1 MAVIRQTTRVTNT
14 PIGVVRSDRG
24 EAKLSQAIINLSST
38 ITDNYVKIAANR
50 AQRTGEDMAMAAKNS
65 DLTTIDLNTGLPTA
79 LNMPPKM
86 GLIAK
91 EAYTNVINQ
100 RYEGAINEELT
111 AKAIEIAKKYP
122 NPNSFEDQMSKYVAG
137 MVKGS
142 DGNRYGTAMQNAG
155 ADVMSKVKT
164 QLEIDAAAAA
174 KKKLEFD
181 SANLRYTLGRELRAL
196 SSNGIFGEEFSKK
209 YGQLAQ
215 AVENEFLATGNAS
228 NYFDGREELDTF
240 SGSLG
245 QSKLLSYS
253 PNMTE
258 LEANETIA
266 AIRDTTQ
273 LNLLSQPVREAVVQA
288 LMTTTPEA
296 LASQFEKTRSAS
308 QELLTDEMGVDE
320 DFRKN
325 SITAGSSFSEVE
337 YAVKTF
343 NDKYPNAS
351 KEKRD
356 EVTAAIRADAFIKAA
371 GLNTDSVVEI
381 NALMVEL
388 QADQGNFNNIVGL
401 FGGPTSNFAAQQ
413 KRLFESLS
421 RDEKKSVAK
430 HFENM
435 IPALRGV
442 EAEQQIQI
450 KAKIAADLY
459 ALGESASYGEL
470 NADTYEEYRNKFKT
484 SGVDNPEE
492 YLEKL
497 DLAYS
502 ESLRNS
508 ILGFRVVMSDTNTQR
523 PITSDEAK
531 IIQAEVLN
539 EGSTLSIVLD
549 SLAPE
554 IKDVIATLKD
564 AARVNRSAVATQLGS
579 MVEAANNNTRMMV
592 EQTTLSAAIDAVKAG
607 TPTDDQIELYDKTF
621 TAGVNLQNFNP
632 NAEWYQVALSRGVML
647 PTITNMLTTLA
658 TSGGAMDVNVSAKGF
673 AMAEQLQSHVS
684 NGRQVDL
691 LRIALKDKPAEYGLL
706 NRSIQ
711 LNRMGKT
718 GTPADAF
725 AILSGYEGDSIE
737 KDMKTAL
744 DNKSI
749 EEFIASKVDSNPLYN
764 EELKSALMLD
774 FAIAARDKS
783 TFNQDRAVAY
793 IKEYV
798 NSQEDLA
805 TRDNQVIG
813 AMIGSKSVFARF
825 NFMEP
830 RYAAKAEQDIMA
842 KIIERSPNIQQ
853 SLGVFG
859 TVGLIRDALFG
870 AFIPSIS
877 FSSQGKY
884 DDIQKAQ
891 AQAAGFTMDGIFA
904 GEIVYDPIESTFAK
918 GDPQWV
924 VMLRGENGITIPQE
938 DAQGNIII
946 LRAKD
951 YEVKTEAMAT
961 RQAYNNLN
969 AAANSIDG
977 GEGSRNY
984 LIAEI
989 RYLSTLSHLQNEDG
1003 SPNIA
1008 SIQSQYSKQ
1017 LKKFNLTAEQILSG
1031 AEIQ

>member
-1 MAVIRQTTRVTNT
+1 MAVIRQTPQFTNRG
-14 PIGVVRSDRG
+14 IGVVRSNRG
-24 EAKLSQAIINLSST
+24 EEQVSQAVINLSST

-50 AQRTGEDMAMAAKNS
+50 AQQTGEDMAMAAKNT
-65 DLTTIDLNTGLPTA
+65 DLTTIDLNTGLPIA

-91 EAYTNVINQ
+91 QAYTNVINQ

-111 AKAIEIAKKYP
+111 TKAIEIAKKYP
-122 NPNSFEDQMSKYVAG
+122 NPSLFEDQMAKYVAG
-137 MVKGS
+137 MVKSS

-155 ADVMSKVKT
+155 ADIISKVKT
-164 QLEIDAAAAA
+164 QLKIDAAAAA

-181 SANLRYTLGRELRAL
+181 SANLIYTLGRELNSL
-196 SSNGIFGEEFSKK
+196 SANGIFGTEFEDK

-215 AVENEFLATGNAS
+215 AVENGFLATGNAS
-228 NYFDGREELDTF
+228 KYFDGRRELDTF
-240 SGSLG
+240 AGSLG

-253 PNMTE
+253 PQMTE
-258 LEANETIA
+258 LEANQAIA

-308 QELLTDEMGVDE
+308 QEILTDQIGVDE
-320 DFRKN
+320 DFVKSN
-325 SITAGSSFSEVE
+325 ITAGSTFAEVQF
-337 YAVKTF
+337 AVKTL
-343 NDKYPNAS
+343 NEKYPNAP
-351 KEKRD
+351 KEKLD

-421 RDEKKSVAK
+421 PDEKKSVAK

-442 EAEQQIQI
+442 EAEQQLQI
-450 KAKIAADLY
+450 KSNLTSNLY
-459 ALGESASYGEL
+459 ALGQLASYGAL
-470 NADTYEEYRNKFKT
+470 DAVTYEEYLNKFET
-484 SGVDNPEE
+484 SGVDNPEQ

-497 DLAYS
+497 DLAFS

-508 ILGFRVVMSDTNTQR
+508 IRGFGVLMPDTNTKR

-531 IIQAEVLN
+531 IIQAEVLT
-539 EGSTLSIVLD
+539 GGAGLPSGLD

-592 EQTTLSAAIDAVKAG
+592 EQTTLSAAIDSVKAG
-607 TPTDDQIELYDKTF
+607 TPTEDQIKLYDKTF
-621 TAGVNLQNFNP
+621 TAGVNLQNFDP

-673 AMAEQLQSHVS
+673 AMAEQLQSHAS

-749 EEFIASKVDSNPLYN
+749 EEFIASKVDSNPAYN

-951 YEVKTEAMAT
+951 YEVKTEAMVT
-961 RQAYNNLN
+961 RQAHNNLN

>member
-1 MAVIRQTTRVTNT
+1 MAVIRQTPQFTNRG
-14 PIGVVRSDRG
+14 IGVVRSNRG
-24 EAKLSQAIINLSST
+24 EEQVSQAVINLSST

-50 AQRTGEDMAMAAKNS
+50 AQQTGEDMAMAAKNT
-65 DLTTIDLNTGLPTA
+65 DLTTIDLNTGLPIA

-91 EAYTNVINQ
+91 QAYTNVINQ

-111 AKAIEIAKKYP
+111 TKAIEIAKKYP
-122 NPNSFEDQMSKYVAG
+122 NPSLFEDQMAKYVAG
-137 MVKGS
+137 MVKSS

-155 ADVMSKVKT
+155 ADIISKVKT
-164 QLEIDAAAAA
+164 QLKIDAAAAA

-181 SANLRYTLGRELRAL
+181 SANLIYTLGRELNSL
-196 SSNGIFGEEFSKK
+196 SANGIFGTEFEDK

-215 AVENEFLATGNAS
+215 AVENGFLATGNAS
-228 NYFDGREELDTF
+228 KYFDGRRELDTF
-240 SGSLG
+240 AGSLG

-253 PNMTE
+253 PQMTE
-258 LEANETIA
+258 LEANQAIA

-320 DFRKN
+320 DFWKN
-325 SITAGSSFSEVE
+325 SITAGSTFAEVQF
-337 YAVKTF
+337 AVKTL
-343 NDKYPNAS
+343 NEKYPNAP
-351 KEKRD
+351 KEKLD
-356 EVTAAIRADAFIKAA
+356 EVTAAIRADAFIKAS

-421 RDEKKSVAK
+421 PDEKKSVAK

-450 KAKIAADLY
+450 KAEITSDLY

-470 NADTYEEYRNKFKT
+470 FTDIYEEYRNKFKR
-484 SGVDNPEE
+484 SGVNNPEE

-508 ILGFRVVMSDTNTQR
+508 IRGFRVLMPDTNTQR

-531 IIQAEVLN
+531 IIQAEVLTGN
-539 EGSTLSIVLD
+539 DFLPSGLD

-592 EQTTLSAAIDAVKAG
+592 EQTTLSAAIDSVKAG
-607 TPTDDQIELYDKTF
+607 TPTKDQIELYDKTF

-673 AMAEQLQSHVS
+673 AMAEQLQSHAS

-691 LRIALKDKPAEYGLL
+691 LRIALKGKPAEYGLL

-744 DNKSI
+744 DNQSI
-749 EEFIASKVDSNPLYN
+749 EEFIASNVDSNPLYN

-774 FAIAARDKS
+774 FAIAARDKKS
-783 TFNQDRAVAY
+783 FDQKQAVNY

-798 NSQEDLA
+798 SNIEDSA
-805 TRDNQVIG
+805 SADRQVTG
-813 AMIGSKSVFARF
+813 GMIGNKSIYSRF
-825 NFMEP
+825 NTLTPDE
-830 RYAAKAEQDIMA
+830 ALKAEVDIMA
-842 KIIERSPNIQQ
+842 KIIEASPNMQQ

-859 TVGLIRDALFG
+859 TAGLIRTALIDAVF
-870 AFIPSIS
+870 PNIS

-884 DDIQKAQ
+884 DDKQRLLAQ
-891 AQAAGFTMDGIFA
+891 AGGFAGDGVFA

-918 GDPQWV
+918 GDGQWV
-924 VMLRGENGITIPQE
+924 VKLTGTDGSEIPVL

-946 LRAKD
+946 LRTSD
-951 YEVKTEAMAT
+951 YHVVTESMLT
-961 RQAYNNLN
+961 RQAHNNLN
-969 AAANSIDG
+969 AAANSMDG

-989 RYLSTLSHLQNEDG
+989 RHLATLKHLRNEDG
-1003 SPNIA
+1003 SLNIA

>member
-459 ALGESASYGEL
+459 ALGESASYGAL
-470 NADTYEEYRNKFKT
+470 DADTYEEYRNKFET

-508 ILGFRVVMSDTNTQR
+508 ILGFRVVMPDTNTQR

-607 TPTDDQIELYDKTF
+607 TPTDDQIKLYDKTF

-798 NSQEDLA
+798 SNIKDSASAD
-805 TRDNQVIG
+805 RQVTG
-813 AMIGSKSVFARF
+813 GMIGNKSIYSRF
-825 NFMEP
+825 NTLTPDE
-830 RYAAKAEQDIMA
+830 ALKAEVDIMA
-842 KIIERSPNIQQ
+842 KIIEASPNMQQ

-859 TVGLIRDALFG
+859 TAGLIRTALIDAVF
-870 AFIPSIS
+870 PNIS

-884 DDIQKAQ
+884 DDKQRLLAQ
-891 AQAAGFTMDGIFA
+891 AGGFAGDGVFA

-918 GDPQWV
+918 GDGQWV
-924 VMLRGENGITIPQE
+924 VKLRGTDGSEIPVS

-946 LRAKD
+946 LRTSD
-951 YEVKTEAMAT
+951 YHVVTESMLT
-961 RQAYNNLN
+961 RQSHNNLN
-969 AAANSIDG
+969 AAANSMDG

>member
-24 EAKLSQAIINLSST
+24 EAKLSEAIINLSST

-122 NPNSFEDQMSKYVAG
+122 NPNLFEDQMSKYVAS

-164 QLEIDAAAAA
+164 QLQIDAAAAA

-196 SSNGIFGEEFSKK
+196 SSNGIFGEEFVKT
-209 YGQLAQ
+209 YGKLAQ

-228 NYFDGREELDTF
+228 RYFDGREELDTF

-245 QSKLLSYS
+245 QSRLLSYAS
-253 PNMTE
+253 NMTE
-258 LEANETIA
+258 LEANQASA

-320 DFRKN
+320 DFWKN

-356 EVTAAIRADAFIKAA
+356 EVTAAIRADAFIKGA

-381 NALMVEL
+381 DALMVEL
-388 QADQGNFNNIVGL
+388 QAEQGNFNNIVEL

-413 KRLFESLS
+413 KKLFESLS
-421 RDEKKSVAK
+421 PDEKKSVAK
-430 HFENM
+430 YFENM

-450 KAKIAADLY
+450 KAEITSDLY
-459 ALGESASYGEL
+459 ALSEAASDGGL
-470 NADTYEEYRNKFKT
+470 FADIYEEYRNKFKR
-484 SGVDNPEE
+484 SGVDNPEQ

-497 DLAYS
+497 DLLFS
-502 ESLRNS
+502 ESLRNG
-508 ILGFRVVMSDTNTQR
+508 ILGVRVVMPDTNTQR

-539 EGSTLSIVLD
+539 GNYLLPSDLD
-549 SLAPE
+549 YLAPE
-554 IKDVIATLKD
+554 IKGVIATLKM
-564 AARVNRSAVATQLGS
+564 AAGFNRSAVSTQLGS
-579 MVEAANNNTRMMV
+579 IVEAANNYTRMMV
-592 EQTTLSAAIDAVKAG
+592 EQTTLNAAIDAVKAG
-607 TPTDDQIELYDKTF
+607 TPNKDQIKLYDKTF
-621 TAGVNLQNFNP
+621 TAGINLQNFNP

-647 PTITNMLTTLA
+647 PTITNMLITLA
-658 TSGGAMDVNVSAKGF
+658 TSGGAIDVDVSAKGF
-673 AMAEQLQSHVS
+673 AMAEQLQSYVT
-684 NGRQVDL
+684 NGRPVDL
-691 LRIALKDKPAEYGLL
+691 LRIALKEKPAEYGLL

-744 DNKSI
+744 DNQSI

-764 EELKSALMLD
+764 EELKSALILD
-774 FAIAARDKS
+774 FAIAARDKKS
-783 TFNQDRAVAY
+783 FDQKQAVNY

-798 NSQEDLA
+798 SNIEDSA
-805 TRDNQVIG
+805 TRDDQVTG
-813 AMIGSKSVFARF
+813 GMIGNKSIYSRF
-825 NFMEP
+825 NTLTPGE
-830 RYAAKAEQDIMA
+830 ALKAEVDIMA
-842 KIIERSPNIQQ
+842 KLIEASPNMQQ

-859 TVGLIRDALFG
+859 TAALIGTALIDAVF
-870 AFIPSIS
+870 PNIS

-884 DDIQKAQ
+884 DDKQRLLAQ
-891 AQAAGFTMDGIFA
+891 AGGFAGDGVFA

-918 GDPQWV
+918 GDGQWV
-924 VMLRGENGITIPQE
+924 VKLRGTDGSEIPFP

-946 LRAKD
+946 LRTSD
-951 YEVKTEAMAT
+951 YHVATESMLT
-961 RQAYNNLN
+961 RQAHNNLI
-969 AAANSIDG
+969 AAANSMDG

-1003 SPNIA
+1003 SPKIA
-1008 SIQSQYSKQ
+1008 SIQSQYSRQ
-1017 LKKFNLTAEQILSG
+1017 LQKFNLTAEQILSG

>member
-142 DGNRYGTAMQNAG
+142 DGNRYGTAMQNVG

-164 QLEIDAAAAA
+164 QLKIDAAAAA

-196 SSNGIFGEEFSKK
+196 SSNGIFGEEFGKK

-228 NYFDGREELDTF
+228 KYFDGREELDTF

-245 QSKLLSYS
+245 QSKLLSYAS
-253 PNMTE
+253 NMTE
-258 LEANETIA
+258 LEANQASA

-320 DFRKN
+320 DFWKN

-356 EVTAAIRADAFIKAA
+356 EVTAAIRADAFIKGA

-388 QADQGNFNNIVGL
+388 QAEQGNFNNIVEL

-413 KRLFESLS
+413 KKLFESLS
-421 RDEKKSVAK
+421 PDEKKSVAK

-435 IPALRGV
+435 IPALRGQ
-442 EAEQQIQI
+442 EAEQQLQL
-450 KAKIAADLY
+450 KAEIASNLY
-459 ALGESASYGEL
+459 ALGQLASYGAL
-470 NADTYEEYRNKFKT
+470 DAVTYEEYLNKFET
-484 SGVDNPEE
+484 SGVDNPEQ

-497 DLAYS
+497 DLAFS

-508 ILGFRVVMSDTNTQR
+508 ILGFRVVMPDTNTQR

-531 IIQAEVLN
+531 IIQAEVLT
-539 EGSTLSIVLD
+539 GGAGLPSGLD

-592 EQTTLSAAIDAVKAG
+592 EQTTLSAAIDSVKAG
-607 TPTDDQIELYDKTF
+607 TPTEDQIKLYDKTF

-673 AMAEQLQSHVS
+673 AMAEQLQSHAS

-691 LRIALKDKPAEYGLL
+691 LRIALKGKPAEYGLL

-774 FAIAARDKS
+774 FAIAARDKKS
-783 TFNQDRAVAY
+783 FDQKQAVNY

-798 NSQEDLA
+798 SNIKDSASAD
-805 TRDNQVIG
+805 RQVTG
-813 AMIGSKSVFARF
+813 GMIGNKSIYSRF
-825 NFMEP
+825 NTLTPDE
-830 RYAAKAEQDIMA
+830 ALKAEVDIMA
-842 KIIERSPNIQQ
+842 KIIEASPNMQQ

-859 TVGLIRDALFG
+859 TASLIRTALIDAVF
-870 AFIPSIS
+870 PNIS

-884 DDIQKAQ
+884 DDKQRLLAQ
-891 AQAAGFTMDGIFA
+891 AGGFAGDGVFA

-918 GDPQWV
+918 GDGQWIV
-924 VMLRGENGITIPQE
+924 KLTGTDGSEIPVL

-946 LRAKD
+946 LRTSD
-951 YEVKTEAMAT
+951 YHVVTESMLT
-961 RQAYNNLN
+961 RQAHNNLN
-969 AAANSIDG
+969 AAANSMNG

-989 RYLSTLSHLQNEDG
+989 RHLATLEHLRNEDG

>member
-142 DGNRYGTAMQNAG
+142 DGNRYGTAMQNVG

-164 QLEIDAAAAA
+164 QLKIDAAAAA

-196 SSNGIFGEEFSKK
+196 SSNGIFGEEFGKK

-228 NYFDGREELDTF
+228 KYFDGREELDTF

-245 QSKLLSYS
+245 QSKLLSYAS
-253 PNMTE
+253 NMTE
-258 LEANETIA
+258 LEANQASA

-320 DFRKN
+320 DFVKSN
-325 SITAGSSFSEVE
+325 ITSGSSFAEVQF
-337 YAVKTF
+337 AVKTL
-343 NDKYPNAS
+343 NDKYPNAP

-356 EVTAAIRADAFIKAA
+356 EVTAAIRADAFIKGA

-388 QADQGNFNNIVGL
+388 QAEQGNFNNIVEL

-413 KRLFESLS
+413 KKLFESLS
-421 RDEKKSVAK
+421 PDEKKSVAK

-435 IPALRGV
+435 IPALRGQ
-442 EAEQQIQI
+442 EAEQQLQL
-450 KAKIAADLY
+450 KAEIAADLY
-459 ALGESASYGEL
+459 GLGQDALYGEL

-484 SGVDNPEE
+484 SGVDNPEQ

-497 DLAYS
+497 DLAFS

-508 ILGFRVVMSDTNTQR
+508 ILGFRVLIPDTNTRR

-531 IIQAEVLN
+531 IIQAEVLTGDARLPN
-539 EGSTLSIVLD
+539 DLSF
-549 SLAPE
+549 LALE
-554 IKDVIATLKD
+554 IKGVIANLKY

-592 EQTTLSAAIDAVKAG
+592 EQTTLSAAIDSVKAG
-607 TPTDDQIELYDKTF
+607 TPTEDQIKLYDKTF

-673 AMAEQLQSHVS
+673 AMAEQLQSHAS

-691 LRIALKDKPAEYGLL
+691 LRIALKGKPAEYGLL

-774 FAIAARDKS
+774 FAIAARDKKS
-783 TFNQDRAVAY
+783 FDQKQAVNY

-798 NSQEDLA
+798 SNIKDSASAD
-805 TRDNQVIG
+805 RQVTG
-813 AMIGSKSVFARF
+813 GMIGNKSIYSRF
-825 NFMEP
+825 NTLTPDE
-830 RYAAKAEQDIMA
+830 ALKAEVDIMA
-842 KIIERSPNIQQ
+842 KIIEASPNMQQ

-859 TVGLIRDALFG
+859 TASLIRTALIDAVF
-870 AFIPSIS
+870 PNIS

-884 DDIQKAQ
+884 DDKQRLLAQ
-891 AQAAGFTMDGIFA
+891 AGGFAGDGVFA

-918 GDPQWV
+918 GDGQWIV
-924 VMLRGENGITIPQE
+924 KLTGTDGSEIPVL

-946 LRAKD
+946 LRTSD
-951 YEVKTEAMAT
+951 YHVVTESMLT
-961 RQAYNNLN
+961 RQAHNNLN
-969 AAANSIDG
+969 AAANSMNG

-989 RYLSTLSHLQNEDG
+989 RHLATLEHLRNEDG

>member
-24 EAKLSQAIINLSST
+24 EAKLSQAIINLSSN

-164 QLEIDAAAAA
+164 QLKIDAAAAA

-196 SSNGIFGEEFSKK
+196 SSNGIFGEEFGKK

-228 NYFDGREELDTF
+228 KYFDGREELDTF

-245 QSKLLSYS
+245 QSKLLSYAS
-253 PNMTE
+253 NMTE
-258 LEANETIA
+258 LEANQASA

-308 QELLTDEMGVDE
+308 QELLIDEMGVDE
-320 DFRKN
+320 NFWKN

-343 NDKYPNAS
+343 NDKYQNAS

-381 NALMVEL
+381 NDLMVEL
-388 QADQGNFNNIVGL
+388 QAEQGNFNNIVGL

-413 KRLFESLS
+413 KKLFESLNP
-421 RDEKKSVAK
+421 DEKKSVAK

-435 IPALRGV
+435 IPALRGQ
-442 EAEQQIQI
+442 EAEQQLQL
-450 KAKIAADLY
+450 KAEITSNLY
-459 ALGESASYGEL
+459 ALGQLASYGAL
-470 NADTYEEYRNKFKT
+470 DAVTYEEYLNKFET
-484 SGVDNPEE
+484 SGVDNPEQ

-497 DLAYS
+497 DLAFS

-508 ILGFRVVMSDTNTQR
+508 IRGFGVLMPDTNTKR

-531 IIQAEVLN
+531 IIQAEVLT
-539 EGSTLSIVLD
+539 GGAGLPSGLD

-592 EQTTLSAAIDAVKAG
+592 EQTTLSAAIDSVKAG
-607 TPTDDQIELYDKTF
+607 TPTEDQIKLYDKTF
-621 TAGVNLQNFNP
+621 TAGVNLQNFDP

-673 AMAEQLQSHVS
+673 AMAEQLQSHAS

-691 LRIALKDKPAEYGLL
+691 LRIALKGKPAEYGLL

-725 AILSGYEGDSIE
+725 AILAGYEGDSIE

-774 FAIAARDKS
+774 FAIAARDKKS
-783 TFNQDRAVAY
+783 FDQKQAVNY

-798 NSQEDLA
+798 SNIKDSASAD
-805 TRDNQVIG
+805 RQVTG
-813 AMIGSKSVFARF
+813 GMIGNKSIYSRF
-825 NFMEP
+825 NTLTPDE
-830 RYAAKAEQDIMA
+830 ALKAEVDIMA
-842 KIIERSPNIQQ
+842 KIIEASPNMQQ

-859 TVGLIRDALFG
+859 TASLIRTALIDAVF
-870 AFIPSIS
+870 PNIS

-884 DDIQKAQ
+884 DDKQRLLAQ
-891 AQAAGFTMDGIFA
+891 AGGFAGDGVFA

-918 GDPQWV
+918 GDGQWIV
-924 VMLRGENGITIPQE
+924 KLTGTDGSEIPVL

-946 LRAKD
+946 LRTSD
-951 YEVKTEAMAT
+951 YHVVTESMLT
-961 RQAYNNLN
+961 RQAHNNLN
-969 AAANSIDG
+969 AAANSMNG

-989 RYLSTLSHLQNEDG
+989 RHLATLEHLRNEDG